1 MKTVFP
7 VPAGLLASPAGL
19 AQLRELLETT
29 KGRLKVEAPTG
40 LTLLERLEEL
50 FDTLEELATP
60 SPLGFEYKEERTR
73 QLGRALQAWIEAQD
87 EGFDLL
93 GLMDLLLEWDIPRSG
108 IHELESWDD
117 LEITIVT

>member
-1 MKTVFP
+1 MKTVFT

-19 AQLRELLETT
+19 AQLRELLETN
-29 KGRLKVEAPTG
+29 KGRLQVEAPTG
-40 LTLLERLEEL
+40 LTLFERLEEL

-60 SPLGFEYKEERTR
+60 SPAGFEYKEERLTE
-73 QLGRALQAWIEAQD
+73 LGHALEDWLKSQD

-93 GLMDLLLEWDIPRSG
+93 GLMDILLEWDIPRSE